1 MPIGMPA
8 AISLL
13 STGGSIASNALG
25 RRRNRIETVLTPEQ
39 QRLSGQLSGVL
50 GRNLASP
57 RARTASIQQ
66 NKILAK
72 DRLNRSA
79 DAAIERSGENLAAR
93 GFGNSGL
100 FERSVSGIEG
110 ARLQGLSSL
119 EAAVLQQIENSEVD
133 AEQRAIENVLR
144 FLPGQGSRQ
153 STYSGGVIGE
163 GIGAGLDTLTTL
175 LTVSQL
181 VGGGGFNPGGR
192 AAADG
197 G

>member
-1 MPIGMPA
+1 MPIGIPA
-8 AISLL
+8 ALALGGL
-13 STGGSIASNALG
+13 SAGGSIASSALG
-25 RRRNRIETVLTPEQ
+25 RRKNKTETVLTPEQ

-57 RARTASIQQ
+57 TARTASIQR

-72 DRLNRSA
+72 DNLNRSA

-119 EAAVLQQIENSEVD
+119 EASVLQQIEQSEVD

-144 FLPGQGSRQ
+144 FLPNHGGQQSSYGGGS
-153 STYSGGVIGE
+153 IGQ
-163 GIGAGLDTLTTL
+163 GIGAGVETLTTL
-175 LTVSQL
+175 LTLSRL
-181 VGGGGFNPGGR
+181 AGGGS
-192 AAADG
+192 
-197 G
+197 